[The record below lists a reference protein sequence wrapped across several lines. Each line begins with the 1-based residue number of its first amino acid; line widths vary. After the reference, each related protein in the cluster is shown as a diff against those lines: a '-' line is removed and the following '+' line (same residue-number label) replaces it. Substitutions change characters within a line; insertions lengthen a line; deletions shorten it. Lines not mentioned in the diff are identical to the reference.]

1 MKKLFIILTFATAG
15 CQQSGGPLTSAD
27 IDAIKKVIIDFSQAR
42 STISPDLANGYVD
55 DVISMPPHAPI
66 NVGKQQTIAFH
77 SAPEPKINS
86 FIVNSEEIDGRDDLA
101 YSRGSFVFKALLNDS
116 IEINDNG
123 KYLILLKK
131 QADGS
136 WKVTREIW
144 NSDFPIAGQ

>member
-1 MKKLFIILTFATAG
+1 MKRLLIILTFATAG
-15 CQQSGGPLTSAD
+15 CQQGTAPLTSAD
-27 IDAIKKVIIDFSQAR
+27 VDAIKKITTDFSQAR
-42 STISPDLANGYVD
+42 STISPDLGNAYVD
-55 DVISMPPHAPI
+55 DVISMPPHAPV
-66 NVGKQQTIAFH
+66 NVGKQKTIAFH
-77 SAPEPKINS
+77 STPEPKINS
-86 FIVNSEEIDGRDDLA
+86 FIVNSEEIDGGSDLA